1 MPKVTEVGNM
11 KHVVHLLIL
20 LLATASCTCP
30 QIYEYSDNPPPLPDC
45 IIPEEIRV
53 ALVLGGGG
61 ARGLAHIGVLEEFE
75 NAGIP
80 FDIIIGCSAG
90 SLVGA
95 MYADSLDIEY
105 VRAVLEPMKCETMLD
120 ISFWKAR
127 YGLSQGSAMNRV
139 LDDCLRSNYFEELQI
154 PFLCV
159 ATDLWTGQLVTLGG
173 GELLP
178 AIQASASIPFVY
190 VPINLHGRV
199 LVDGGVVDPVPVRV
213 AKDLNAE
220 YVIAVDLRGLLDD
233 DFPTNLFGVAKRCAD
248 ITLLWQ
254 GEACIEDA
262 DIIIRPM
269 LSSDI
274 GTFDDDKHEQIYKA
288 GKASAQLAIPIIKE
302 NLARRGIP
310 LNEPRCHYPEE

>member
-1 MPKVTEVGNM
+1 M
-11 KHVVHLLIL
+11 KHSLCCLVLLIL
-20 LLATASCTCP
+20 TIGCTCP
-30 QIYEYSDNPPPLPDC
+30 QVYEYSDNPPPLPDC
-45 IIPEEIRV
+45 IIPDEIRV

-61 ARGLAHIGVLEEFE
+61 ARGLAHIAVLEEFE

-95 MYADSLDIEY
+95 MYADSLDVEY

-127 YGLSQGSAMNRV
+127 YGLSQGLAMRQV
-139 LDDCLRSNYFEELQI
+139 LRSCLRSTSFEELKI

-173 GELLP
+173 GELVP
-178 AIQASASIPFVY
+178 AIQASAAIPFVY

-199 LVDGGVVDPVPVRV
+199 FVDGGVVDPVPVRV
-213 AKDLNAE
+213 AKELGAE
-220 YVIAVDLRGLLDD
+220 YVIAVDLRGLLNDE
-233 DFPTNLFGVAKRCAD
+233 FPTNLFEVAKRSAD

-269 LSSDI
+269 LSPDI
-274 GTFDDDKHEQIYKA
+274 GTFDDDKHEQIYQA
-288 GKASAQLAIPIIKE
+288 GRASALLAIPIIKE

-310 LNEPRCHYPEE
+310 LNEPKCPIQPGWRPAF